1 MTTTNMPAPEGVCG
15 EIPVLVE
22 RVIRAFSVPMPFR
35 TVKAAERGSPYPRSD
50 TDRRESVDLIDDG
63 VLGSR
68 SFTPGAADLG
78 ARIELLATRLTE
90 SLRPLAAVA
99 YNYRW
104 SWAADGPAVFRDI
117 NPHRWALAGE
127 NPVRFLSDLW
137 PSTQEAV
144 ERNPELRARI
154 NRLVAEVAGDLGRP
168 PRVRAGVDGPVAF
181 FCAEFGFHVSMP
193 IYSGGLGVLAG
204 DILKEASDQAL
215 PMIGIGLFYRHGYF
229 RQRLDLSGRQQEYWL
244 TNDPKSLPMARISAP
259 DGTPLLPTVMIGGR
273 SITFQVWRVDVG
285 RVPLLLL
292 DTELPE
298 NDAVA
303 RWTTARLYEGNRAVR
318 LAQYGL
324 LGIGGA
330 RVLDAL
336 GIEPAVVHLNE
347 GHPALAPLELATQ
360 RVERGAS
367 VEEALQAVR
376 EQTVFTTHTPVPAG
390 NETYEPGEFLDAFGD
405 LAYRLGIDDDR
416 FLGLCRID
424 PGNPGEPPGM
434 TPLAIRTS
442 RRCNGV
448 SRLHGEVARAMWQP
462 MFPGV
467 EPVDVPI
474 AHVTNGAHL
483 STFVGDPMRELLTR
497 RLGTAWLE
505 RSADPAVWEAV
516 REIPNAELWAAR
528 CEARA
533 ELLRYV
539 RERSQV
545 ERLQRGEQ
553 IEYVRAI
560 ETGLDPGALT
570 LGFARRFATYKRVY
584 LLTHDADHARRIFSG
599 EPRVQ
604 LLVSGKSHPN
614 DGGGKDVLQALHGFA
629 RGEAEI
635 ADRVVIVEDYDLD
648 VASHLVSGCD
658 VWINL
663 PRRPM
668 EASGTS
674 GMKATFNG
682 VLQLSVLD
690 GWWAEA
696 YDGENGWAIPG
707 DDDPDPGVVD
717 ARDAQRFYGLLEHE
731 VIPLFYDRDEH
742 GVPQGWC
749 DLIKHALVTCAPAF
763 SATRMVNEYVEK
775 VYPRS

>member
-1 MTTTNMPAPEGVCG
+1 MCRRACELSRTEPTAQRPAV
-15 EIPVLVE
+15 
-22 RVIRAFSVPMPFR
+22 
-35 TVKAAERGSPYPRSD
+35 AEPGGRF
-50 TDRRESVDLIDDG
+50 DLIDDG
-63 VLGSR
+63 VLDSR
-68 SFTPGAADLG
+68 SFTPGAADLS
-78 ARIELLATRLTE
+78 ARIASLAARLTP
-90 SLRPLAAVA
+90 SLQPLAAVA

-104 SWAADGPAVFRDI
+104 SWSADGPALFRDI
-117 NPHRWALAGE
+117 NPHRWALTGA
-127 NPVRFLSDLW
+127 NPVRFLGDIW

-144 ERNPELRARI
+144 ERDPGLRERI
-154 NRLVAEVAGDLGRP
+154 DRLVAEVDADLGRP
-168 PRVRAGVDGPVAF
+168 ARRREGVEGPVAF

-215 PMIGIGLFYRHGYF
+215 PLVGIGLFYRRGYF
-229 RQRLDLSGRQQEYWL
+229 RQRLDLAGRQQEYWL
-244 TNDPKSLPMARISAP
+244 WNDPKSLPMARVSYP
-259 DGTPLLPTVMIGGR
+259 DRTPLVLTVEVGGR
-273 SITFQVWRVDVG
+273 PITFQVWRVDVG

-303 RWTTARLYEGNRAVR
+303 RWTTGRLYEGNRAVR
-318 LAQYGL
+318 LSQYGL

-330 RVLDAL
+330 RLLAAL
-336 GIEPAVVHLNE
+336 GIEPAVIHLNE
-347 GHPALAPLELATQ
+347 GHPALAPLELAAR
-360 RVERGAS
+360 RVERGVP
-367 VEEALQAVR
+367 VEDALAAVR
-376 EQTVFTTHTPVPAG
+376 EQTVFTTHTPVAAG
-390 NETYEPGEFLDAFGD
+390 NETYDPGEFLDAFGD
-405 LAYRLGIDDDR
+405 LGRRLGIDDER

-424 PGNPGEPPGM
+424 PANAAEPPGL

-442 RRCNGV
+442 RRRNGG
-448 SRLHGEVARAMWQP
+448 SRLHAEVAREMWRP
-462 MFPGV
+462 MFPGSAPG
-467 EPVDVPI
+467 EVPI
-474 AHVTNGAHL
+474 THVTNGAHL
-483 STFVGDPMRELLTR
+483 STFLGKPMRELLTR
-497 RLGTAWLE
+497 YLGTAWLE

-533 ELLRYV
+533 ELLGYV
-539 RERSQV
+539 RARSEV

-553 IEYVRAI
+553 IEYVRAV
-560 ETGLDPGALT
+560 ETGLDAGALT

-584 LLTHDADHARRIFSG
+584 LLTHDAARARRIFTG

-604 LLVSGKSHPN
+604 LIVSGKAHPN
-614 DGGGKDVLQALHGFA
+614 DEGGKDVLQALHGFA

-658 VWINL
+658 VWVNL

-690 GWWAEA
+690 GWWAEG
-696 YDGENGWAIPG
+696 YDGANGWAIPG

-717 ARDAQRFYGLLEHE
+717 ARDAQRFYDLLEHE
-731 VIPLFYDRDEH
+731 VIPLFYARDEH
-742 GVPQGWC
+742 GLPHGWC

-763 SATRMVNEYVEK
+763 SATRMVDDYVEK
-775 VYPRS
+775 MYPAS